1 MEVSSPSTDLN
12 RRIPP
17 FTWTLSQNQLRLTR
31 LNTTTLQV
39 NMGLLCN
46 QTCRHCHLEAG
57 PHRSELMTAETVYEV
72 AAFVQRG
79 HFQIV
84 DITGGAPELNP
95 HLPLFIEEIASFVPG
110 IMLRSNL
117 TALSNQDRDSLKP
130 LLRAHRVVIMAS
142 LPSLSSTQT
151 DAQRGQG
158 IFLKSIQAL
167 QSLNALGYGRKESGL
182 KLNLVV
188 NPTGTEL
195 PYSQEKT
202 ENEFR
207 TRLKTDWGVSFNHLF
222 ILANVPL
229 GRFLQELV
237 RSDSLNAYRRE
248 LAQAFNK
255 AALAGVMCRTT
266 LSVSWDGYL
275 FDCDFNL
282 ARGLFMGDR
291 KTHISE
297 LSAPPV
303 PGQSIAVSDHCY
315 ACTAGAGFT

>member
-1 MEVSSPSTDLN
+1 MESSCPAPDLN

-17 FTWTLSQNQLRLTR
+17 FTRTLSQNQLRLTR

-46 QTCRHCHLEAG
+46 QTCCHCHLEAG

-72 AAFVQRG
+72 AAFAQRG
-79 HFQIV
+79 NFQIV

-95 HLPLFIEEIASFVPG
+95 NLPLFIKEISSFVPG
-110 IMLRSNL
+110 IMIRSNL
-117 TALSNQDRDSLKP
+117 TALSTQDRVSLMP
-130 LLRAHRVVIMAS
+130 LLREYRVVIMAS
-142 LPSLSSTQT
+142 LPSLNGAQT

-158 IFLKSIQAL
+158 IFQKSIQAL

-182 KLNLVV
+182 ELNLVV

-202 ENEFR
+202 EKDFR
-207 TRLKTDWGVSFNHLF
+207 TRLKTEWGVTFDHLF
-222 ILANVPL
+222 ILANVSL

-237 RSDSLNAYRRE
+237 RSDTLNSYRRE
-248 LAQAFNK
+248 LARAFNK
-255 AALAGVMCRTT
+255 ATLAGVMCRTA

-282 ARGLFMGDR
+282 AQGLFMGDR

-303 PGQSIAVSDHCY
+303 PGQSIAVSNHCY